1 MDVEKAVAAGIDVS
15 AQGLAATA
23 SALDAAYA
31 RQRAEDALSDAESEL
46 RSALGMAPGAR
57 VELVMPESPIEKLS
71 TLDVYV
77 VRAQSASPDVA
88 AARATLE
95 QAKRAVALARA
106 DFIPDVGVGVTY
118 TMLDGVSFL
127 PRRAVGLGIQGS
139 WTAWDWG
146 KRGSTSR
153 ERIAQQDA
161 AAIGL
166 ALARDRVSVEVE
178 RAYRAAVR
186 AERGTD
192 VARAALDARRSALT
206 IMRDQVARGL
216 TTAAALAAAEAEVAE
231 SETQVLTAELQI
243 RIARA
248 ELTRAIGG

>member
-1 MDVEKAVAAGIDVS
+1 
-15 AQGLAATA
+15 
-23 SALDAAYA
+23 
-31 RQRAEDALSDAESEL
+31 
-46 RSALGMAPGAR
+46 
-57 VELVMPESPIEKLS
+57 MPESPIEKLS
-71 TLDVYV
+71 ALDVYV
-77 VRAQSASPDVA
+77 ARAQSASPDVA

-95 QAKRAVALARA
+95 QAKRAAALARA

-118 TMLDGVSFL
+118 TMLNGVSFL
-127 PRRAVGLGIQGS
+127 PQRAVGLGIQGS

-166 ALARDRVSVEVE
+166 ALGRDRVSGEVE

-186 AERGTD
+186 AERRAD
-192 VARAALDARRSALT
+192 VARAALEARRAALK
-206 IMRDQVARGL
+206 IAQERNARGL
-216 TTAAALAAAEAEVAE
+216 TGVATLVTSEAEMAESQARALAA
-231 SETQVLTAELQI
+231 ELQV

-248 ELTRAIGG
+248 EWARAIGE